1 ASGGQRAGPERLV
14 VGEAQRARERRA
26 ARIGVDPR
34 QREHAGADLDQAAG
48 AGDRPG
54 ERGAGV
60 VVARGERSRSQGHTA
75 RAGERA
81 DALIEAR
88 EIERGA
94 ARDRESA
101 TWREGIRSP
110 GLQRAGTDRGG
121 PPICIV
127 GGEDRRA
134 RAVLLERAGA
144 RDEPAEG
151 EDVGAIDGKDTVVGH
166 VADDRAARSTI
177 AEL

>member
-1 ASGGQRAGPERLV
+1 
-14 VGEAQRARERRA
+14 
-26 ARIGVDPR
+26 IGVDPR

-60 VVARGERSRSQGHTA
+60 VVARGKRRRSQGHAA

-101 TWREGIRSP
+101 TSREGIRSP
-110 GLQRAGTDRGG
+110 GLKLAGTDRGG
-121 PPICIV
+121 APLCIV

-134 RAVLLERAGA
+134 RAVLPVPILVRLPAPPIVPPNVALLPLVSKVPPPEFSVTA
-144 RDEPAEG
+144 RLLMKP
-151 EDVGAIDGKDTVVGH
+151 
-166 VADDRAARSTI
+166 DRNCKAPP
-177 AEL
+177 